1 MVVYVYKNAPGGV
14 VVVWPYPER
23 STKPVLLFS
32 AAAAVEEEEGE
43 EEVVG
48 KVLTVWEVKRRKEGR
63 RGGQLGRN
71 SVDYF
76 WCAVG
81 KLHFVTAT
89 KREGEACSWSALER
103 FANIVVNKTVLCTG
117 G

>member
-14 VVVWPYPER
+14 VVVWLYPER
-23 STKPVLLFS
+23 STQLVLLFS
-32 AAAAVEEEEGE
+32 AVAELEEGE
-43 EEVVG
+43 VEEVVG
-48 KVLTVWEVKRRKEGR
+48 KVLTVREVKRRKEGR

-89 KREGEACSWSALER
+89 KRERER
-103 FANIVVNKTVLCTG
+103 EKPAAGVHWNGLQILW
-117 G
+117 